1 MEKALRLPI
10 MKRSLALL
18 LFVLPIPLT
27 LAAATDAPAYQDGVL
42 TKIRT
47 TVVGNSCSTSTQ
59 SDAATY
65 GNTARRTIDASARCS
80 DIHGAVY
87 TIQVGDTAYEL
98 TPDHSR
104 IARASSYLPLSATLL
119 KQSSLANH
127 LPGTAVKLRR
137 VEDGFLVQV
146 GKRESH
152 YRILVAH

>member
-1 MEKALRLPI
+1 
-10 MKRSLALL
+10 MKRPPASL
-18 LFVLPIPLT
+18 LFVLSLPPA
-27 LAAATDAPAYQDGVL
+27 LAAATNPAAYQDGVL

-47 TVVGNSCSTSTQ
+47 TVVGNSCSNTTQ

-65 GNTARRTIDASARCS
+65 GNTARRTLDASARCS

-87 TIQVGDTAYEL
+87 TVQVGGSEYEL

-104 IARASSYLPLSATLL
+104 AARASAYLPLSAAFL

-137 VEDGFLVQV
+137 DDDGFFVQV

-152 YRILVAH
+152 YRIFATH